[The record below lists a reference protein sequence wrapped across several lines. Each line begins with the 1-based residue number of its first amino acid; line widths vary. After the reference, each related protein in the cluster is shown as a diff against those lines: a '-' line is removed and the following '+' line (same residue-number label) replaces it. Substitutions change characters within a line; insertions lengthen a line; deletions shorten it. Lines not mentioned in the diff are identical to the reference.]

1 MTYILIMNGTL
12 QAPPGVAKPMS
23 LGNSPSLSS
32 SPVPP
37 PGVVAPV
44 PIPPVSVV
52 VPQLG
57 SAGIVTTTAL
67 GMVMPPAVEG
77 VPGIVPTAVV
87 APTGLGV
94 VAPVPVPTSIPGMTG
109 FFLTH
114 TFVIISLYNYVTLTV
129 TLL

>member
-44 PIPPVSVV
+44 PVPPVSVV

-77 VPGIVPTAVV
+77 VFGIVFIVV
-87 APTGLGV
+87 VVFIGLGV
-94 VAPVPVPTSIPGMTG
+94 VVFVFVLIFILGMTG
-109 FFLTH
+109 FFLIYI
-114 TFVIISLYNYVTLTV
+114 FVIISFYNYVILIV
-129 TLL
+129 IFF